1 MLAILIALGAPAAF
15 AQNDPRAVTVIG
27 GDRHAQRCLDGVVAG
42 DASDQLV
49 EECTRAMAYPHLTRA
64 GEEQILIDR
73 GVVHMRRHENDAA
86 IADFDAVMERNAHN
100 AEARVN
106 RGSALVQLGRY
117 GPAIADLTEALGMG
131 VAEPHKAYYNRGV
144 AREALGDLRG
154 AYEDY
159 NTALQIQPDWG
170 PANAEVARFVRTRRD
185 HLATVLNPPTP

>member
-1 MLAILIALGAPAAF
+1 MAAIGAPSFAF

-27 GDRHAQRCLDGVVAG
+27 GDRHAQACIDGVMAG
-42 DASDQLV
+42 QATDELV
-49 EECTRAMAYPHLTRA
+49 EECTRAMRYPHLTRA

-73 GVVHMRRHENDAA
+73 GVVHMRRHEGDAA
-86 IADFDAVMERNAHN
+86 IADFDAVMERNSHN

-117 GPAIADLTEALGMG
+117 GPAIVDLTAALGMG
-131 VAEPHKAYYNRGV
+131 VSEPHKAYYNRGV

-185 HLATVLNPPTP
+185 HLATVLNDPTP